1 MQRYYLVLENKQVQK
16 SIFPLEGSVTIGRSS
31 KSEITLADQAV
42 SRAHARLRFQENS
55 WVIEDLGSSNGIIF
69 AGERVAKR
77 ALQSGDVFQIG
88 RTTLRLMGA
97 DSLAEVEEL
106 FDTLERFATTIMYES
121 QLLHGRSSKSRL
133 ARLQEALR
141 SIPIFEYLGNK
152 EREGIAAAANL
163 HLFGAGTTIIKEGGK
178 DRSLYIVLDGQVRVF
193 TTDPNGKKIILA
205 VLSGN
210 SFFGEVALLTGE
222 RRSTSVEAQE
232 KSLLVELTYSSVRR
246 LMLHYPQ
253 IDKVLRSS
261 FKQRVEDTRKKR
273 ADAGIE
279 DRSRS
284 AQTVKVAPQDRKQDA
299 KPREHVPDKRLLSKY
314 TQALLSIAAL
324 LVLVLLSVRLFA
336 LEPEPVSRQQITL
349 DQSDPT
355 ELLMDIQ
362 EAMEQYAT
370 AHKERYPERL
380 ALLLPHYLVAT
391 KETHRLLPMLDYG
404 LDDEEGYRIRIK
416 ASATI
421 PDGGL
426 VATAEDI
433 YMLGEEN
440 SP

>member
-1 MQRYYLVLENKQVQK
+1 
-16 SIFPLEGSVTIGRSS
+16 
-31 KSEITLADQAV
+31 
-42 SRAHARLRFQENS
+42 
-55 WVIEDLGSSNGIIF
+55 
-69 AGERVAKR
+69 
-77 ALQSGDVFQIG
+77 
-88 RTTLRLMGA
+88 
-97 DSLAEVEEL
+97 
-106 FDTLERFATTIMYES
+106 
-121 QLLHGRSSKSRL
+121 
-133 ARLQEALR
+133 
-141 SIPIFEYLGNK
+141 
-152 EREGIAAAANL
+152 
-163 HLFGAGTTIIKEGGK
+163 
-178 DRSLYIVLDGQVRVF
+178 
-193 TTDPNGKKIILA
+193 
-205 VLSGN
+205 
-210 SFFGEVALLTGE
+210 
-222 RRSTSVEAQE
+222 
-232 KSLLVELTYSSVRR
+232 
-246 LMLHYPQ
+246 MLHYPQ

-284 AQTVKVAPQDRKQDA
+284 ARTVRVTPQDRKQDA
-299 KPREHVPDKRLLSKY
+299 KPGEHVPGKRFLSKY

-336 LEPEPVSRQQITL
+336 TEPEPVSRQQITL

-433 YMLGEEN
+433 YMLIYARRGK
-440 SP
+440 

>member
-1 MQRYYLVLENKQVQK
+1 MRKYYLVLENKQVQK

-77 ALQSGDVFQIG
+77 VLQSGDVFQIG

-121 QLLHGRSSKSRL
+121 QLLHGRSSTSRL

-141 SIPIFEYLGNK
+141 SIPIFESLGNK

-163 HLFGAGTTIIKEGGK
+163 HLFGAGTAIIKEGGK

-205 VLSGN
+205 ILDGN
-210 SFFGEVALLTGE
+210 SFFREVASLTGE

-273 ADAGIE
+273 ADAGI
-279 DRSRS
+279 
-284 AQTVKVAPQDRKQDA
+284 
-299 KPREHVPDKRLLSKY
+299 
-314 TQALLSIAAL
+314 
-324 LVLVLLSVRLFA
+324 
-336 LEPEPVSRQQITL
+336 
-349 DQSDPT
+349 
-355 ELLMDIQ
+355 
-362 EAMEQYAT
+362 
-370 AHKERYPERL
+370 
-380 ALLLPHYLVAT
+380 
-391 KETHRLLPMLDYG
+391 
-404 LDDEEGYRIRIK
+404 
-416 ASATI
+416 
-421 PDGGL
+421 
-426 VATAEDI
+426 
-433 YMLGEEN
+433 
-440 SP
+440 

>member
-1 MQRYYLVLENKQVQK
+1 
-16 SIFPLEGSVTIGRSS
+16 
-31 KSEITLADQAV
+31 
-42 SRAHARLRFQENS
+42 
-55 WVIEDLGSSNGIIF
+55 
-69 AGERVAKR
+69 
-77 ALQSGDVFQIG
+77 
-88 RTTLRLMGA
+88 
-97 DSLAEVEEL
+97 
-106 FDTLERFATTIMYES
+106 
-121 QLLHGRSSKSRL
+121 
-133 ARLQEALR
+133 LQEALR

-193 TTDPNGKKIILA
+193 TTDPNGEKIILA
-205 VLSGN
+205 ILDGN

-284 AQTVKVAPQDRKQDA
+284 ARTVRVTPQDRKQDA
-299 KPREHVPDKRLLSKY
+299 KPGEHVPGKRFLSKY

-336 LEPEPVSRQQITL
+336 TEPEPVSRQQITL